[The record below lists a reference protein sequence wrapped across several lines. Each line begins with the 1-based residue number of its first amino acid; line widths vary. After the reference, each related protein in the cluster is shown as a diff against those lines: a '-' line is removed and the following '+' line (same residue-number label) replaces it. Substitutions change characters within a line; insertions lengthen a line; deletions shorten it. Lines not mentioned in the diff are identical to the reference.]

1 MSQQQHPAA
10 GEQVELAKRAIDA
23 FNDVDV
29 DRFAALA
36 TEGFEWSPS
45 MVAIEGET
53 FRGDEGIR
61 AYFAS
66 LGESWEQFRIL
77 PGTFRELPDVVV
89 MLGSLRGRG
98 KNSGVTVDASL
109 GMVFDLRDGRIS
121 RIRGFL
127 DHAHALKAVGL
138 PADPAP

>member
-1 MSQQQHPAA
+1 MSPSENVEVA
-10 GEQVELAKRAIDA
+10 GRAIDA

-29 DRFAALA
+29 DRFALLA
-36 TEGFEWSPS
+36 TEDFEWSPS

-53 FRGDEGIR
+53 FRGEEGIR

-66 LGESWEQFRIL
+66 LGESWEEFRIL
-77 PGTFRELPDVVV
+77 PRTFRELPGVVV

-109 GMVFDLRDGRIS
+109 GMVFDLRDERIS

-127 DHAHALKAVGL
+127 DHGHALNAAGL
-138 PADPAP
+138 PGDYC

>member
-1 MSQQQHPAA
+1 MLPS
-10 GEQVELAKRAIDA
+10 ENVEVAERAIDA
-23 FNDVDV
+23 FNGVDV
-29 DRFAALA
+29 DRFVLLA
-36 TEGFEWSPS
+36 TEDFEWSPS

-66 LGESWEQFRIL
+66 LGESWEEFRIL
-77 PGTFRELPDVVV
+77 PGTFRDLPGVVV

-109 GMVFDLRDGRIS
+109 GMVFDLREGRIS

-127 DHAHALKAVGL
+127 DHDHALNAAGL
-138 PADPAP
+138 PGDSSS